1 MKPITVKEIAETV
14 TIFAKSGK
22 RIKIA
27 DRPFYGLSLCKEG
40 KITYTHNGK
49 KFVSLPDNAVF
60 LPQNATYELYN
71 NFQGEFPL
79 VNFYCT
85 EKPYDEITVIP
96 LNEKR
101 EEIFALFE
109 KMYDNTSYYNK
120 MSLFYSIL
128 DILLGNSEKSHIL
141 KFIEKNYTN
150 PVLDNKMIAEEIGMS
165 EGYFRKV
172 FKERYGTTPK
182 QYVLSKRI
190 LKAERKLTE
199 TNLSI
204 TEISDLCGFSSVY
217 HFCRMFK
224 KIKDITPA
232 QYRKLM
238 SEKGI

>member
-1 MKPITVKEIAETV
+1 MNKITVVEIAETV
-14 TIFAKSGK
+14 TVCAKAG
-22 RIKIA
+22 RHIKIT
-27 DRPFYGLSLCKEG
+27 DRPFYGLSFCKEG

-71 NFQGEFPL
+71 NSQGEFPL

-85 EKPYDEITVIP
+85 EKVFDEFTVIP

-101 EEIFALFE
+101 EELLALFE
-109 KMYDNTSYYNK
+109 KMYENNSHYGK

-128 DILLGNSEKSHIL
+128 DILMGNSEKSHII

-150 PVLDNKMIAEEIGMS
+150 PQLDNKMLAWEMGMS

-182 QYVLSKRI
+182 QYVLSVRI
-190 LKAERKLTE
+190 HHAERKLAE
-199 TNLSI
+199 TSLSI
-204 TEISDLCGFSSVY
+204 TEISELCGFSGVY

-224 KIKDITPA
+224 KIKNITPA
-232 QYRKLM
+232 QYRELM
-238 SEKGI
+238 AEKGI